1 MLGLRLGERPRV
13 VVTTTPRTNAAMR
26 RVKAAPGV
34 AATFGKT
41 RENPW
46 LPGDFVVAMLESYG
60 GTRLGRQELDGEMLE
75 DVEGALWTREL
86 IERCRVAADGI
97 GKPVRVVIGVD
108 PPATSTGDAC
118 GIVVAA
124 LLRDR
129 RLAVVEDASVA
140 NPPPAR
146 SEEHTSE
153 LQSLMRISYAVFCL
167 KKQTN

>member
-1 MLGLRLGERPRV
+1 MYRRPPISTRTYTLFPYTTLFRSWDNLMLGRRLGERPRV

-75 DVEGALWTREL
+75 DVAGALWTREL

-97 GKPVRVVIGVD
+97 GKPVGVVIGVED
-108 PPATSTGDAC
+108 RKG
-118 GIVVAA
+118 VV
-124 LLRDR
+124 
-129 RLAVVEDASVA
+129 
-140 NPPPAR
+140 
-146 SEEHTSE
+146 
-153 LQSLMRISYAVFCL
+153 
-167 KKQTN
+167 

>member
-86 IERCRVAADGI
+86 IER
-97 GKPVRVVIGVD
+97 
-108 PPATSTGDAC
+108 
-118 GIVVAA
+118 
-124 LLRDR
+124 
-129 RLAVVEDASVA
+129 
-140 NPPPAR
+140 

-167 KKQTN
+167 KKKNKKRRRQR

>member
-1 MLGLRLGERPRV
+1 
-13 VVTTTPRTNAAMR
+13 MR

-46 LPGDFVVAMLESYG
+46 LPDDFVIAMLESYG

-75 DVEGALWTREL
+75 DVEGALWTRRA
-86 IERCRVAADGI
+86 IERCRVEPAAAA
-97 GKPVRVVIGVD
+97 KPV
-108 PPATSTGDAC
+108 
-118 GIVVAA
+118 
-124 LLRDR
+124 
-129 RLAVVEDASVA
+129 
-140 NPPPAR
+140 R

-167 KKQTN
+167 KTKNIEQ